1 MGLGAVNGFSDI
13 LLHIHVRFLEHARKT
28 CFFYLAFLH
37 FHICCQ
43 NNDRNNGWL
52 GKQEENSR
60 SLKRGKF
67 KLYKSVI
74 IQTKSQEVPNGRSVK
89 DEQRLEGFV

>member
-1 MGLGAVNGFSDI
+1 MFLLFS
-13 LLHIHVRFLEHARKT
+13 
-28 CFFYLAFLH
+28 FLH

-74 IQTKSQEVPNGRSVK
+74 IETKSQEVLNEDLLK